1 MHVILVRH
9 GETAANRDRITLG
22 RSDPPLTELGLRQA
36 EHLADSIVA
45 DIARGL
51 QVDAIYASPLSRT
64 RRTAETL
71 ASRLHLTVIETPDL
85 IEMDVGETEGL
96 PAAELRQR
104 FPEFMKVWMSREAG
118 ETQMPGGESLS
129 DVQARAWPIVERF
142 RAEHSPEAAVVAVSH
157 NFVIRTVVCKAL
169 AVDLAEFRR
178 FEQDL
183 ASITRIEFRGPRT
196 LVTSLNE
203 TCHLG

>member
-1 MHVILVRH
+1 MQVILVRH
-9 GETAANRDRITLG
+9 GETAANRDRIVLG
-22 RSDPPLTELGLRQA
+22 RGDPPLTELGLRQA

-45 DIARGL
+45 EIARGL
-51 QVDAIYASPLSRT
+51 QVDAVYASPLSRT
-64 RRTAETL
+64 FRTAETL
-71 ASRLHLTVIETPDL
+71 ASRLHLPVIEAPGL
-85 IEMDVGETEGL
+85 IEMDIGETEGL
-96 PAAELRQR
+96 PATELRQR

-118 ETQMPGGESLS
+118 EAKMPGGESLA
-129 DVQARAWPIVERF
+129 DVQARAWPIVERL
-142 RAEHSPEAAVVAVSH
+142 REEHRPEAAVVAVSH